1 MAFTP
6 MFAVIPQIRISS
18 GSTAVPHFEPG
29 FTGDQIGKPALTTPH
44 WVAERWVGL
53 GAGRL
58 QVVDDDAED
67 GRPMNAEAISR
78 LVRAVK
84 GRARV
89 DLMAGIRD
97 GDALRAAGHT
107 GADRLVLELNSSAES
122 WIEPAVAVFGDRLSV
137 LVSLDGRGGA
147 GSTATSVAVGGE
159 PEGDLVSRVLSAG
172 IGHFVVREPERSG
185 HWWQHHHRALADL
198 CRRVGC
204 PVTAGTPVERLE
216 QLHELC
222 ELVPLGLDGAIMGHA
237 LVEGSLTFAEAQAA
251 AEARF
256 DPYEWGPA
264 RP

>member
-6 MFAVIPQIRISS
+6 MFAIIPRIRISN
-18 GSTAVPHFEPG
+18 GSTSVPHFEPG
-29 FTGDQIGKPALTTPH
+29 FTGDQAADPALTTPQ
-44 WVAERWVGL
+44 WVAERWVEL

-67 GRPMNAEAISR
+67 GRPMNSESIAR

-89 DLMAGIRD
+89 DLLAGIRD
-97 GDALRAAGHT
+97 RDALRAAGHT
-107 GADRLVLELNSSAES
+107 GADRLVLEVDSRAVEWLDA
-122 WIEPAVAVFGDRLSV
+122 AVAVFGDRLSG
-137 LVSLDGRGGA
+137 LVSLDGHGGL
-147 GSTATSVAVGGE
+147 GSTATSAVGGGD
-159 PEGDLVSRVLSAG
+159 PEGELVSRLLSAG

-185 HWWQHHHRALADL
+185 HWWQHHHRALADF

-222 ELVPLGLDGAIMGHA
+222 ELVPVGLDGAVMGHA